1 LDHLTAEERQLI
13 EPVLIDYAHVFH
25 DEDNKFKCT
34 DVIEHEIFSDTKPIK
49 RPPYRTPYALRD
61 EMKEQVQ
68 KMLDQG
74 VIRESNSPWSAPAL
88 LVPKRSSDGKPR
100 FRFCVDCRALNA
112 VTRFDSYPL
121 PIFKET
127 TSTLHGS
134 RYLATRDCDSGF
146 WQVSIKEHRE
156 RTAFTVPG
164 GHYEFNRLPF
174 GLSNSPSNFQR
185 LMDTVLK
192 SLIGSECGIFVDDV
206 IIFSNSAE
214 KHAQRLAHVLQRF
227 EKASPQL
234 HPGKCAFA
242 KPQVQYLG
250 YVLSEKGVSA
260 SPDKV
265 KAVREYPVPK
275 NARDVRACLGLAS
288 FYR

>member
-1 LDHLTAEERQLI
+1 LNHFIPEERQLI
-13 EPVLIDYAHVFH
+13 EPVLIEYAHVFY
-25 DEDNKFKCT
+25 DEEYNQFKGT
-34 DVIEHEIFSDTKPIK
+34 NVIEHEIILSDTKPTK

-74 VIRESNSPWSAPAL
+74 VIRESNTPCSAPAL
-88 LVPKRSSDGKPR
+88 LVPKMSRDGKPR
-100 FRFCVDCRALNA
+100 FRFCVNLRALNA

-121 PIFKET
+121 PIFEER

-134 RYLATRDCDSGF
+134 RYFTTLDCYSGF

-185 LMDTVLK
+185 LMDSAEEPK
-192 SLIGSECGIFVDDV
+192 SL
-206 IIFSNSAE
+206 
-214 KHAQRLAHVLQRF
+214 
-227 EKASPQL
+227 
-234 HPGKCAFA
+234 
-242 KPQVQYLG
+242 
-250 YVLSEKGVSA
+250 
-260 SPDKV
+260 
-265 KAVREYPVPK
+265 
-275 NARDVRACLGLAS
+275 
-288 FYR
+288 